1 MRVFQQSKREEFK
14 KKTVFFISAGLRMI
28 SVVVYEH
35 EYVAYYDAEW
45 LRK

>member
-1 MRVFQQSKREEFK
+1 MRVSQQSKREEFK
-14 KKTVFFISAGLRMI
+14 KKLFFFISTGLRTI